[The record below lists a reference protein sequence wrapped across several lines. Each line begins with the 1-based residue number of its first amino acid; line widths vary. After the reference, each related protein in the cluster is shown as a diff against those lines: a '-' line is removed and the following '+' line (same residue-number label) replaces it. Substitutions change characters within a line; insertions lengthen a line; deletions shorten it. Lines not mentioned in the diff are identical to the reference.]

1 MRYVLGLER
10 SGDGKI
16 PARVEVRDTDHQH
29 GVVTSHAMPKQ
40 QTIEREYTPT
50 GILSLKDKLLVG
62 TKFGLVQF
70 QNKKLVQF
78 PSLVEGSKPLDALV
92 AQYAKDTVPDD
103 GSCSCTFAVAD
114 GITYWL
120 PTLHVGIGKGQ
131 KAVGLFQL
139 AGTTLERLAGK
150 ENVVGPLLSFGD
162 ALVYYVE
169 RDSLPTQRR
178 GVLYSYTRSAF
189 HVSRREADLFSSEL
203 FRQPVALCTDG
214 EDIYSA
220 STQDTEAE
228 ISQFS
233 PTLALKK
240 QTRVSLDEIAD
251 VTAFAVFKVSY
262 VRPEIPGMPGVQ
274 FSVHPEKTYALI
286 GGSTGNLAL
295 VDMETSHLVAKLNIR
310 DNELKE
316 HIGERQYV
324 KNILVAQK
332 AEDDAQVL
340 VQYSNATVFMRA
352 SELLTTAFYLSSHGD
367 PSALLVA
374 SGYTQNFKNNPRV
387 AYFPT
392 SITCSG
398 VVP

>member
-1 MRYVLGLER
+1 
-10 SGDGKI
+10 
-16 PARVEVRDTDHQH
+16 
-29 GVVTSHAMPKQ
+29 
-40 QTIEREYTPT
+40 
-50 GILSLKDKLLVG
+50 
-62 TKFGLVQF
+62 
-70 QNKKLVQF
+70 
-78 PSLVEGSKPLDALV
+78 LDALV

-103 GSCSCTFAVAD
+103 GSCSCTFAVAE

-120 PTLHVGIGKGQ
+120 PTLHVGIGRYQ

-139 AGTTLERLAGK
+139 AGTTLERLADK
-150 ENVVGPLLSFGD
+150 ENVVGPLLSVGD

-169 RDSLPTQRR
+169 RDSLSTQRK

-214 EDIYSA
+214 KDIYSV

-240 QTRVSLDEIAD
+240 QTRISLDEIAD

-295 VDMETSHLVAKLNIR
+295 VDMETSRLVAKLNIR

-332 AEDDAQVL
+332 ADDDDAQVL

-367 PSALLVA
+367 HSALLVA
-374 SGYTQNFKNNPRV
+374 SGYTQSFRNNPRV